1 MNTIFWFFTLFCAT
15 SFSCTMKERV
25 KPLPGKIAF
34 QTFEDVCIMYE
45 DSDTAKLRF
54 KFRNDSEGSYSGFT
68 WLNKQDLFV
77 GSEYVRGKDLS
88 VYKANIAV
96 FDLHGRLIERFYEA
110 RPGETAARSYP
121 SRSDK
126 YLLFTVDTAED
137 YKKNPLEGLMRMNSI
152 VIMDLQKKQVIT
164 VFKDVGIIPSFE
176 IFESPWLYDESKFI
190 YDISRE
196 NGIANVNTAGNDS
209 SGIYACD
216 ISDGQR
222 KLLIPGA
229 RFGICSPTS
238 MKIAYIKDQS
248 IWIRNL
254 ETNKDSRIYKAST
267 NEKFQSIH
275 WTPDG
280 KSIYLANYKDYMFD
294 FFTAD
299 EKLID
304 IRSGESLPFK
314 KTGIGFQI
322 YSWK

>member
-1 MNTIFWFFTLFCAT
+1 MNTIFWFFTLLCAT
-15 SFSCTMKERV
+15 SFSCAMQERV

-34 QTFEDVCIMYE
+34 QTFDHVCIIYE

-54 KFRNDSEGSYSGFT
+54 KFRNDSEGHYSGFT

-88 VYKANIAV
+88 EYKANIAV

-110 RPGETAARSYP
+110 GPGETAARSYP

-137 YKKNPLEGLMRMNSI
+137 YKKNPLEGLMRKTSV
-152 VIMDLQKKQVIT
+152 VIMDLQKKQVIKI
-164 VFKDVGIIPSFE
+164 VNVGTTPSFQ
-176 IFESPWLYDESKFI
+176 IHESPWLYDENSFI
-190 YDISRE
+190 YSVTSE
-196 NGIANVNTAGNDS
+196 QGIANVSTVGSDS
-209 SGIYACD
+209 SGIYICD
-216 ISDGQR
+216 IGNGQR
-222 KLLIPGA
+222 KLLIPDA

-314 KTGIGFQI
+314 KTEIGFQI